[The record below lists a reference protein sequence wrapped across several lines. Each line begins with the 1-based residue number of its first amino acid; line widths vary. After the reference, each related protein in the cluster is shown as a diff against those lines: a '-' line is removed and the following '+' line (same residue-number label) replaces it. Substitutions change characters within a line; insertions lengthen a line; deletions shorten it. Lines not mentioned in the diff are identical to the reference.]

1 MGKLFIGILAAAT
14 GVVAIA
20 APAWAIA
27 PDSQANAQQVY
38 LRETQQITGQADVIY
53 KLDNGPA
60 VEGKAEMVEYS
71 KGLVVYEPAVAPA
84 KGQPAVADLQARPVS
99 PVQTTTTTTVHWAP
113 AKILPT
119 PHSF

>member
-1 MGKLFIGILAAAT
+1 MGKLFIGILVAAT
-14 GVVAIA
+14 GVAAIA

-27 PDSQANAQQVY
+27 PDSQPSVQPVY
-38 LRETQQITGQADVIY
+38 LRETQQVTGRADILY

-84 KGQPAVADLQARPVS
+84 TGQPAVADLQVRPVS

-113 AKILPT
+113 AKVLPT